1 MVTPLDPPPAAAGI
15 WLATPEAAG
24 RFDPGRLAPADRDA
38 WTRLRTHRRRLD
50 WASSRA
56 LLAALPEAPGSCS
69 SLSHSAGYAAVARA
83 PGSLRVGVDLE
94 WMVPRDF
101 IGMARVAFTAEEVD
115 GLAALDDPAARSARF
130 YEWWTLKEAFAKAL
144 GLPLVDALRQCCF
157 AGTAAGGLAR
167 VPAEPGWWARVYAP
181 RPQLRLAFV
190 CLRGASTA
198 GRLPPTL
205 TEWPSCASAAW
216 PVVRKL
222 DDTASTGARAC

>member
-115 GLAALDDPAARSARF
+115 GCLPG
-130 YEWWTLKEAFAKAL
+130 EW
-144 GLPLVDALRQCCF
+144 
-157 AGTAAGGLAR
+157 AG
-167 VPAEPGWWARVYAP
+167 V
-181 RPQLRLAFV
+181 
-190 CLRGASTA
+190 ASTA
-198 GRLPPTL
+198 GHRV
-205 TEWPSCASAAW
+205 WPSAAVYCATKHAVIALSEGLRQEHDNLRVT
-216 PVVRKL
+216 VV
-222 DDTASTGARAC
+222 SPGCRAVT